1 MSSLTKKISPFIAIA
16 ILVSVVGGG
25 SGLIRDAHA
34 ALTPAEISAR
44 ITALSGLAPSDI
56 SEIYAVDRAA
66 FVIILAS
73 DIPIPLVLEPNS
85 AYLLIKVAATG
96 EWIRIFIDLSE
107 WNLDFVP
114 YLAVQGVEIQS
125 QSGGSVDANT
135 PAQEAAQIATVASM
149 TGAEVADLI
158 LNGAPPVS
166 STVNYTYDALGRLK
180 TITYPDGKVVTF
192 GYDELGNRE
201 ILTITGSQ

>member
-1 MSSLTKKISPFIAIA
+1 MFSLTKKISSYIAIA
-16 ILVSVVGGG
+16 ICISVVGGG
-25 SGLIRDAHA
+25 PGLIRDAHA

-85 AYLLIKVAATG
+85 SYLLIKVAATG
-96 EWIRIFIDLSE
+96 EWTRIFIDLTE
-107 WNLDFVP
+107 WNSDFVP
-114 YLAVQGVEIQS
+114 YFVEQGVETHS
-125 QSGGSVDANT
+125 QSSGSVNSNT
-135 PAQEAAQIATVASM
+135 PAEEAAQIATVASV

-166 STVNYTYDALGRLK
+166 STVNYSYDALGRLK

-192 GYDELGNRE
+192 DYDELGNRKTM
-201 ILTITGSQ
+201 TITGSQ

>member
-1 MSSLTKKISPFIAIA
+1 MFSLTKKISSYIAIA

-25 SGLIRDAHA
+25 PGLIRDAHA

-73 DIPIPLVLEPNS
+73 DIPIPLVLEPKS

-96 EWIRIFIDLSE
+96 EWIRIFIDLTDPG
-107 WNLDFVP
+107 LPPPDG
-114 YLAVQGVEIQS
+114 AVAVDRPGRARRA
-125 QSGGSVDANT
+125 SGHRAFAARRAGLRDLP
-135 PAQEAAQIATVASM
+135 PAP
-149 TGAEVADLI
+149 DP
-158 LNGAPPVS
+158 GAP
-166 STVNYTYDALGRLK
+166 GRR
-180 TITYPDGKVVTF
+180 GQV
-192 GYDELGNRE
+192 GQE
-201 ILTITGSQ
+201 IRPRILRMVRSGTAQ